1 MGLTFSLT
9 SFACIGP
16 IVGPLLI
23 ASVQSKGPQPIL
35 VPQVIGRAVDEAKAI
50 LEAAGFTVHEVDRFS
65 DTVSRGLV
73 MKQHPSKGTAPQG
86 SEISIVVSRG
96 PKTFPMPNVAGMS
109 KGAAE
114 SELQNLGLHVQ
125 VVVIPSSSGNTVV
138 GQNPHPGTTVRPGD
152 SVTIYVA

>member
-1 MGLTFSLT
+1 MLFQGQELVEGSWFNDEDGLDWTLRHRH
-9 SFACIGP
+9 AG
-16 IVGPLLI
+16 LLRLHRDLI
-23 ASVQSKGPQPIL
+23 AL
-35 VPQVIGRAVDEAKAI
+35 RRN
-50 LEAAGFTVHEVDRFS
+50 TVN
-65 DTVSRGLV
+65 VSRGLV

-96 PKTFPMPNVAGMS
+96 PKTFPIPNVAGMS
-109 KGAAE
+109 KGAAA